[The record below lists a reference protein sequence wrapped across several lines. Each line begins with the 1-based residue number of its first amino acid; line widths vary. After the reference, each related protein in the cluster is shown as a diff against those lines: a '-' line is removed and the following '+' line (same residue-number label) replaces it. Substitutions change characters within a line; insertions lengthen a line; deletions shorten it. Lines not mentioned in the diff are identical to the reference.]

1 MKIKAKQ
8 KCRQSKL
15 YIKHINYTFKYS
27 TSAQIV
33 QGNRWS
39 HLTNIMTK
47 FLQKQDIWHPLEI
60 LTE

>member
-33 QGNRWS
+33 QGNR
-39 HLTNIMTK
+39 
-47 FLQKQDIWHPLEI
+47 
-60 LTE
+60 